1 MQAAMSM
8 NAYQNSANT
17 AGDPYHSSYQENQ
30 VYTASRE
37 ELILMLYEGALK
49 FIRFGLLAIEEQNG
63 PQIGFNI
70 LRAQKIIHYLDMC
83 LNMEAGKEIAE
94 NLSRLYYYINQ
105 KLFEG
110 QQKKEDG
117 PLKEAAKVIETLKD
131 AWKTGVVD
139 KAEV

>member
-8 NAYQNSANT
+8 NAYSNSANT
-17 AGDPYHSSYQENQ
+17 MGDSFKSSYQENQ

-49 FIRFGLLAIEEQNG
+49 FIRFSLIALEEQDV

-70 LRAQKIIHYLDMC
+70 LRAQKIVHYLDMC
-83 LNMEAGKEIAE
+83 LNMEAGKAIAE
-94 NLSRLYYYINQ
+94 NLSRLYDYINQ

-110 QQKKEDG
+110 QQKKDAEAI
-117 PLKEAAKVIETLKD
+117 KEAAKIIETLKE
-131 AWKTGVVD
+131 AWQTGVVNRTE
-139 KAEV
+139 A